1 MEKRTNERMRVPSIE
16 PELRMNIVKRI
27 TTHSIGEGFL
37 KRSQGFPNRCRM
49 RRHTAATGE

>member
-1 MEKRTNERMRVPSIE
+1 MEKRTNERMRVPSIKPE
-16 PELRMNIVKRI
+16 PRMNIAKHI

-49 RRHTAATGE
+49 RRHTAATGK